1 MLSHELG
8 FMSSWKMLTRDKGWI
23 KPILILTLVG
33 WVPIVGQIALLGY
46 AFEWAR
52 LTAWGVDAAPKQ
64 HGVDYGK
71 IFATG
76 GRTFL
81 VNLLMGLVLAMA
93 LQLLLPGS
101 AMLFMT
107 PLWGTAL
114 DGALAM
120 TGVSFTAILAIL
132 VAAFGATFIHAAC
145 MRSTLYDTFS
155 AGWRIDR
162 LFQMVSRDFGGFMR
176 VFLVSLIGSLIT
188 FAYTLVVSFL
198 GVLVFAA
205 GLMGFMVNA
214 GPGQDM
220 GANAM
225 TNLLQL
231 GAGPLLVIVVLGVA
245 LVFIGAVIATAMQ
258 LVSINAVG
266 QWFCRFDV
274 NRWGVSSDE
283 LPADV
288 PHKQA
293 CWIGASPADPGSAAG
308 AQVGDAVP
316 HEGGS
321 AEPAANR
328 RAADDGSCGTGG
340 LADEPSRA
348 SDVGSEAAAAA
359 VPVSAPERIDG
370 AIPLGPVDEGGS
382 SGDEDAGLSLPPADD
397 EER

>member
-8 FMSSWKMLTRDKGWI
+8 FISSWKMLTRDKGWV
-23 KPILILTLVG
+23 KPILILTLVS
-33 WVPIVGQIALLGY
+33 WIPIVGQIVLLGY

-64 HGVDYGK
+64 RGVDYGK
-71 IFATG
+71 LFATG

-81 VNLLMGLVLAMA
+81 VNLLMGIVLALI

-120 TGVSFTAILAIL
+120 TGVSFAAIVAIL

-145 MRSTLYDTFS
+145 MRSALYDNFS
-155 AGWRIDR
+155 AGWRLDR
-162 LFQMVSRDFGGFMR
+162 LFQMVARDFGGFMK

-188 FAYTLVVSFL
+188 FAYTLVVSVL
-198 GVLVFAA
+198 GAIVVAA
-205 GLMGFMVNA
+205 GLMGVMVTA
-214 GPGQDM
+214 GPGRDLAA
-220 GANAM
+220 GAM
-225 TNLLQL
+225 SHLLQL
-231 GAGPLLVIVVLGVA
+231 GAGPLLVIVVLGVV
-245 LVFIGAVIATAMQ
+245 LVFVGAAIATAMQ

-288 PHKQA
+288 PHRQGSWVGPMPA
-293 CWIGASPADPGSAAG
+293 DPASPAGGNGDGAVVHEAA
-308 AQVGDAVP
+308 
-316 HEGGS
+316 S
-321 AEPAANR
+321 AERSAQREEPDNGAR
-328 RAADDGSCGTGG
+328 RNDACAGVEG
-340 LADEPSRA
+340 ERA
-348 SDVGSEAAAAA
+348 SEPTAG
-359 VPVSAPERIDG
+359 PERIDG
-370 AIPLGPVDEGGS
+370 AIPLGPVVENEPFNKGVAGPSEQSTDADEQ
-382 SGDEDAGLSLPPADD
+382 
-397 EER
+397 

>member
-33 WVPIVGQIALLGY
+33 WIPIVGQIVLLGY

-64 HGVDYGK
+64 HGIDYGK
-71 IFATG
+71 LFATG

-120 TGVSFTAILAIL
+120 TGVSFAAVVAIL

-162 LFQMVSRDFGGFMR
+162 LFQMVTRDFGGFMR

-188 FAYTLVVSFL
+188 FAYTLVVSIL
-198 GVLVFAA
+198 GAIVLAA
-205 GLMGFMVNA
+205 GVMGFMVTA

-225 TNLLQL
+225 THLLQL

-293 CWIGASPADPGSAAG
+293 SWVGASPVEPGSAADEHADG
-308 AQVGDAVP
+308 AVS
-316 HEGGS
+316 HEGGPAGS
-321 AEPAANR
+321 DAER
-328 RAADDGSCGTGG
+328 RTTDDGSLGAVGR
-340 LADEPSRA
+340 ADESSRGPA
-348 SDVGSEAAAAA
+348 TGSDAAAAA
-359 VPVSAPERIDG
+359 GPEPVPERIDG
-370 AIPLGPVDEGGS
+370 AIPLGPVAEKAS
-382 SGDEDAGLSLPPADD
+382 PEDEDAGLTLPPADD
-397 EER
+397 KEQ